1 MSSIYDALQRI
12 QGQKIFSP
20 SDEVIEGSSPKRR
33 IYWVVFV
40 AVIMSSVCTA
50 AVFYGVKALKDGN
63 GEIENIA
70 AQRGPSES
78 GEVVAITERDD
89 PLQDIEDENG
99 SIEMSSQVSA
109 DESYTLDKYLKLGG
123 LYYEKGKYDKALL
136 TYTKALRYYRNDAR
150 LLNNIGSVLLAKGEM
165 DKAIGYF
172 IHSKRVSK
180 DFVEPVYN
188 MACTYSRMGDKTK
201 ALSAFKKACAMN
213 PDVKIWAAKDPD
225 LEYLKGTGEF
235 DAMIRE

>member
-12 QGQKIFSP
+12 QGQKLFSP
-20 SDEVIEGSSPKRR
+20 SEETIGNSSPKRR
-33 IYWVVFV
+33 IFWVVFV
-40 AVIMSSVCTA
+40 AVIMSSACTV
-50 AVFYGVKALKDGN
+50 AVFYGVKALNDGK
-63 GEIENIA
+63 GEIESITVH
-70 AQRGPSES
+70 QGPSES
-78 GEVVAITERDD
+78 EEVSMTEQGN
-89 PLQDIEDENG
+89 PLQDIEDADG
-99 SIEMSSQVSA
+99 SIEMSSQVPA
-109 DESYTLDKYLKLGG
+109 DEPDTLDKYLKLGG
-123 LYYEKGKYDKALL
+123 LYYEKAKYDKALL

-172 IHSKRVSK
+172 IHSNRLSK

-188 MACTYSRMGDKTK
+188 MACTYSRMGNKAK
-201 ALSAFKKACAMN
+201 ALSAFKKASTMN

-225 LEYLKGTGEF
+225 LEYIKGTGEF

>member
-12 QGQKIFSP
+12 QGQKLFSP
-20 SDEVIEGSSPKRR
+20 SKETIKNSSPNRR
-33 IYWVVFV
+33 IFWAVFV
-40 AVIMSSVCTA
+40 AVIISSVFTA
-50 AVFYGVKALKDGN
+50 AVFYGVKVLRDGK

-70 AQRGPSES
+70 DQSVPLES
-78 GEVVAITERDD
+78 GESVAITQQADF
-89 PLQDIEDENG
+89 LQNLNDADG
-99 SIEMSSQVSA
+99 SIEISSQVPA
-109 DESYTLDKYLKLGG
+109 DEPDTLDKYLKLGG

-172 IHSKRVSK
+172 IHSNRLSK

-188 MACTYSRMGDKTK
+188 MACTYSRMGNKAK
-201 ALSAFKKACAMN
+201 ALAALKKARTMN

-225 LEYLKGTGEF
+225 LEYIKGTGEF